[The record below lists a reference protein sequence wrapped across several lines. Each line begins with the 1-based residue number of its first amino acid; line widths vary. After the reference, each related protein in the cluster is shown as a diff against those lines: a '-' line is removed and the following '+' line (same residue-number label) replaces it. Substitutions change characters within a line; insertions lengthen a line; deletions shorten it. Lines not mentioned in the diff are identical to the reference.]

1 MRTLLCIQRLLVS
14 VKGAIS
20 NQCSWRFSP
29 MRANL
34 WMNMINFFSPLR
46 YTFLT
51 IFYLLGQLNGFAV
64 KAIQWQIECAVVSKA
79 VQTLVFSACP
89 NLAQTTFYDIRFYKL
104 YRVSKLIH
112 SEKAIMKQKTNN
124 KKNKPIKKQTIKN
137 NNKKNMIWSF
147 KHSWI
152 MRLDHNNALPESQS
166 CILKR

>member
-1 MRTLLCIQRLLVS
+1 MRTLLSIQRLLVS

-29 MRANL
+29 IRANL
-34 WMNMINFFSPLR
+34 WMNTINFFSPLR

-64 KAIQWQIECAVVSKA
+64 KAIQWQKECAVVSKA

-89 NLAQTTFYDIRFYKL
+89 NLAPTTFYDIRFYKL
-104 YRVSKLIH
+104 YSF
-112 SEKAIMKQKTNN
+112 KTDPQWKSNN
-124 KKNKPIKKQTIKN
+124 ETKNKPIKKQTIQN

-152 MRLDHNNALPESQS
+152 MRLDPNNALPESQS